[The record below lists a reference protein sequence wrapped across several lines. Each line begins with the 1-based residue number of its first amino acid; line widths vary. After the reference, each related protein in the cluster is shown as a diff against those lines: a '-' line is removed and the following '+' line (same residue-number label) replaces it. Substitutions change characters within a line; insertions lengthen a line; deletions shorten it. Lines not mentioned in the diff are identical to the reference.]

1 MKDKIAYILLMMA
14 CVVTACTD
22 NKEEPTTPTPTPS
35 PTPVVEPVVDQ
46 VPIGFN
52 VSLEEHATTR
62 DATPTP
68 VYGTG
73 GNNYSYDVGV
83 TGIGDIISTNNDD
96 KGFGVFAVYTG
107 NTKYRDVSS
116 STSTAERQIV
126 MKNQRVI
133 GTIANNKTTWTYSP
147 LRFWPGNASNI
158 SFFAYAPYLADNDPA
173 LSIPAVSTATNDGG
187 YTYFELDNN
196 NKLKAPTIAWDH
208 TLQRDLVY
216 GVANANVTDVNG
228 DPIKYAGEDY
238 TDMRRPSDGTLHWK
252 LKHPLAR
259 AKFTIANLLQ
269 YEEQLNSIHI
279 SPGDNG
285 NDEDVNPYSG
295 GGTYISGNEVKSYAG
310 HYIKFKGENEYY
322 HKYTEVAKRLII
334 TKVTFSRLYKS
345 GNMALMNEYAGPASS
360 AETANTTG
368 PMWDSESMVKYSG
381 TDNDVYTLAPL
392 NPQIGVNFGD
402 YTSAFNGLVSKDA
415 LPLNVALKE
424 ENSKIVVD
432 DTKTH
437 YLLLMPQKYYISETQ
452 HVDDPIMVSVTYMV
466 CTHVQLEGNFSW
478 SGGAPEYVEP
488 YSTSATNLTGE
499 DATKYDYEHGN
510 FYIEGTATTI
520 SGPLQFDIVAN
531 KTYNIVITLGKV
543 MNVTYEITDWDDTHT
558 INIPAFE

>member
-1 MKDKIAYILLMMA
+1 MKHKIAYILLMMA
-14 CVVTACTD
+14 GVVTACTD
-22 NKEEPTTPTPTPS
+22 NKEEPVAPTPIPT
-35 PTPVVEPVVDQ
+35 PTPVVEPVVEDK
-46 VPIGFN
+46 VPIGFS
-52 VSLEEHATTR
+52 VSLEQHASTR

-73 GNNYSYDVGV
+73 GNNYSYDPGV
-83 TGIGDIISTNNDD
+83 TGISDIIGNN

-126 MKNQRVI
+126 MRNQRVI
-133 GTIANNKTTWTYSP
+133 GTVANNKTTWTYSP

-158 SFFAYAPYLADNDPA
+158 SFFAYAPYMADDQNPYPFDFPTN
-173 LSIPAVSTATNDGG
+173 SDVDTETAANGG
-187 YTYFELDNN
+187 YSYLKLTNGT
-196 NKLKAPTIAWDH
+196 LKAPTIVWTHAS
-208 TLQRDLVY
+208 QKDLVY
-216 GVANANVTDVNG
+216 GVADANVTDVNG

-238 TDMRRPSDGTLHWK
+238 TDMHRPSDGTLHWK

-285 NDEDVNPYSG
+285 NDDDVKSYSG
-295 GGTYISGNEVKSYAG
+295 SGTYPSGNEEKSYAG

-334 TKVTFSRLYKS
+334 TEVTFSRLYKS
-345 GNMALMNEYAGPASS
+345 GNMTLMNEYAGPATS

-368 PMWDSESMVKYSG
+368 PMWDSMEKYSG
-381 TDNDVYTLAPL
+381 NDNEVYTLAPL

-402 YTSAFNGLVSKDA
+402 YTSAFNGLVSEDA

-437 YLLLMPQKYYISETQ
+437 YLLLMPQKYYINETQ

-466 CTHVQLEGNFSW
+466 CTHVQLEDNFTW
-478 SGGAPEYVEP
+478 SNGPSYVGS
-488 YSTSATNLTGE
+488 YSTSSTNLQGE

>member
-1 MKDKIAYILLMMA
+1 M
-14 CVVTACTD
+14 
-22 NKEEPTTPTPTPS
+22 
-35 PTPVVEPVVDQ
+35 
-46 VPIGFN
+46 
-52 VSLEEHATTR
+52 R
-62 DATPTP
+62 
-68 VYGTG
+68 
-73 GNNYSYDVGV
+73 
-83 TGIGDIISTNNDD
+83 
-96 KGFGVFAVYTG
+96 
-107 NTKYRDVSS
+107 
-116 STSTAERQIV
+116 
-126 MKNQRVI
+126 NQRV
-133 GTIANNKTTWTYSP
+133 TKADNTNNTTWTYSP

-158 SFFAYAPYLADNDPA
+158 SFFAYAPYMADNDPS
-173 LSIPAVSTATNDGG
+173 LSIPTVGTATNDGG
-187 YTYFELDNN
+187 YNYFELDSN

-208 TLQRDLVY
+208 TKQRDLVY

-238 TDMRRPSDGTLHWK
+238 TDMVRPSDGTLHWK
-252 LKHPLAR
+252 LKHPLTRAR
-259 AKFTIANLLQ
+259 FTIANLLQ
-269 YEEQLNSIHI
+269 FEEQLNSIHI

-285 NDEDVNPYSG
+285 NDDDVKSYSG
-295 GGTYISGNEVKSYAG
+295 SSTYTSGNEVKSYAG
-310 HYIKFKGENEYY
+310 HYIKFKDPYPNDNIDEYY
-322 HKYTEVAKRLII
+322 HKYKEVAKRLII
-334 TKVTFSRLYKS
+334 TEVTFSRLYKS
-345 GNMALMNEYAGPASS
+345 GNMTLMNEFTTPATS

-368 PMWDSESMVKYSG
+368 PMWDSESMEKYSG
-381 TDNDVYTLAPL
+381 TDNDVYPLAPL

-402 YTSAFNGLVSKDA
+402 YTSAFNGLVSEDA

-424 ENSKIVVD
+424 ENSKKVVD

-437 YLLLMPQKYYISETQ
+437 YLLLMPQKYYINETQ

-466 CTHVQLEGNFSW
+466 CTHVQLEDNFTW
-478 SGGAPEYVEP
+478 NGGYEPVYQGP

-499 DATKYDYEHGN
+499 DETKYDYEHGN